1 MKKRW
6 IGVAVIVSLA
16 FSIPGC
22 GGKEKGNLSP
32 IETEGEENVTD
43 TAANT
48 KTEVQEKNSDEA
60 LNGVYLNGGSI
71 AEIKMG
77 ICYEGVQTNFCTVK
91 MPTEYI
97 FGAVYTDESG
107 QELSISGTGSNTL
120 QKAIDEGSI
129 AEAVNAFSY
138 VNLVSFAEDSSSLSF
153 CITTPDLKTMDEL
166 KAYAPGGVEFGTDE
180 HPAYY
185 YVDPDEYAGTDLS
198 VGYQINDSILLS
210 MTYQGPL
217 AEKLGLEQLA
227 QNMYDLV
234 EVIN

>member
-1 MKKRW
+1 MKRRW
-6 IGVAVIVSLA
+6 IVAVAVSLA
-16 FSIPGC
+16 VSIIGC
-22 GGKEKGNLSP
+22 GGKEKRGIDP
-32 IETEGEENVTD
+32 IETAGAENVTD
-43 TAANT
+43 TAASA
-48 KTEVQEKNSDEA
+48 EVKEQKKNPDEA
-60 LNGVYLNGGSI
+60 LGGVYLNGGSI

-91 MPTEYI
+91 MPTEYNFSAI
-97 FGAVYTDESG
+97 YIDENG
-107 QELSISGTGSNTL
+107 QENSVPGTGSSFL
-120 QKAIDEGSI
+120 Q
-129 AEAVNAFSY
+129 EAMNKGVIEESENAFSY
-138 VNLVSFAEDSSSLSF
+138 IYLLSYAEDCSALSF
-153 CITTPDLKTMDEL
+153 RITTPDLKTMDEL

-217 AEKLGLEQLA
+217 AEELGLEQLA